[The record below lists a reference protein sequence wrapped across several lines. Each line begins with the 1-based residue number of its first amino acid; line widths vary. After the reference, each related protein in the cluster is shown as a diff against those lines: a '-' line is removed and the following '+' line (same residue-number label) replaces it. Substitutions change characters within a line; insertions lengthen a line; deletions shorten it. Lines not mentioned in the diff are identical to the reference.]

1 MNRSAVT
8 KFVPALPRWVKAG
21 TAGVGALALST
32 MARAQASGGGIDSM
46 FDAIDLSGISAK
58 VVALGLLIV
67 GIALVFKGPALAKRI
82 INKI

>member
-1 MNRSAVT
+1 MNRSAVM
-8 KFVPALPRWVKAG
+8 KYGPALVRGVKAG

-32 MARAQASGGGIDSM
+32 MARAQSSGIDSM